1 MELEGA
7 LCKLIEGD
15 EILGREYVIDENEV
29 KEGIGRDV
37 WGDFEEVRRCVR
49 KEEDIIESFMERF
62 DLEEGSQM
70 GVK

>member
-1 MELEGA
+1 MYVLWKVNGKERVYKIGLLWRLSCEVNVMELEGG

-37 WGDFEEVRRCVR
+37 
-49 KEEDIIESFMERF
+49 
-62 DLEEGSQM
+62 
-70 GVK
+70 